1 MKVIQLKYMRKT
13 NKMANI
19 MKWLQEADILH
30 KLGSNKQ
37 NRNETVI
44 ARDKS
49 SN

>member
-30 KLGSNKQ
+30 RLKQ
-37 NRNETVI
+37 
-44 ARDKS
+44 AWLK
-49 SN
+49 